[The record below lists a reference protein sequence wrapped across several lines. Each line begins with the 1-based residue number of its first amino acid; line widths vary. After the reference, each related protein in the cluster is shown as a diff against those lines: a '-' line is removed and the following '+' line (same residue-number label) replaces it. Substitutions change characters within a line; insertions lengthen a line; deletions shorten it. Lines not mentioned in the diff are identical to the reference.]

1 MFNLLFIKLHLDERG
16 ASMVEYALLVML
28 IAILGFVAVD
38 YFGESVSNT
47 YSEISSAMTGAR
59 GG

>member
-1 MFNLLFIKLHLDERG
+1 MLNLLLNKMRLDEMG

-38 YFGESVSNT
+38 FFGGSVSNT
-47 YSEISSAMTGAR
+47 YSEIGHAMTEAGN
-59 GG
+59 